1 MNSSSSARPQKKW
14 LTRKRIICFLL
25 IIAATV
31 YSLLQPQLE
40 EWTGLDLPDFTQREV
55 ATSDAPKPPAVSG
68 DILSDKTTFQLTTV
82 DRTTDRSPA
91 GLLYNTSGREPRVDH
106 VMRHAQD
113 DPKRDHAH
121 GVFDGNTEAEVLAV
135 LDNAYQLIQGQSNA
149 VQREA
154 ADGDGRIAYTI
165 DMPSRIGYVGGRA
178 GAKQNNPAT
187 KRLKLVLAGK
197 HVITAYPT
205 WPQR

>member
-82 DRTTDRSPA
+82 DRTTDRSVP
-91 GLLYNTSGREPRVDH
+91 LTFYVEMS
-106 VMRHAQD
+106 RH
-113 DPKRDHAH
+113 
-121 GVFDGNTEAEVLAV
+121 
-135 LDNAYQLIQGQSNA
+135 
-149 VQREA
+149 
-154 ADGDGRIAYTI
+154 
-165 DMPSRIGYVGGRA
+165 
-178 GAKQNNPAT
+178 
-187 KRLKLVLAGK
+187 
-197 HVITAYPT
+197 
-205 WPQR
+205 